1 MTSENLIRSFLEY
14 NIYLLHGLSFGG
26 VLVLSN
32 FCFSFQSGFLA
43 LVFFFVAFG
52 FLVWFLF
59 FFAPW
64 LVYVYFVFSASRL
77 VAFVAQLNNSKTSMN
92 E

>member
-43 LVFFFVAFG
+43 LVFFVASG
-52 FLVWFLF
+52 FWYGFC

-64 LVYVYFVFSASRL
+64 LVYVYFVFSASWL
-77 VAFVAQLNNSKTSMN
+77 MAFVAQLKNSKTSMN
-92 E
+92 